1 MNMNEIQK
9 KIDEIQKYIN
19 QIKCNLLFD
28 IDNLGKNFNLSKLLE
43 KNLILKFFQI
53 FIFI

>member
-9 KIDEIQKYIN
+9 KIDEIQKYVN

-43 KNLILKFFQI
+43 KKFDPKILSNFY
-53 FIFI
+53 